1 MVRIDRE
8 SIIKATSDLF
18 IATLF
23 SAPKNEP
30 ILRGVINAVL
40 ENSGHVPIKSATVLN
55 PFNIKEYAFDKQIVL
70 DVRVQDELDRFF
82 NIEVQIA
89 PHKAFIER
97 IMFGWAETFTA
108 QIHAGDQY
116 HKLKPVFCIV
126 ITEFRV
132 FDDDSVHLIF
142 ELRERNRPKIVLSNH
157 LQMHFLQLHGVLQG
171 RSEVLE
177 GVSPNLRRWLN
188 FMSFGGLKGEQEMSL
203 LVENDP
209 LVMQAVTELQRFS
222 SDPAMRDIERRRRL
236 WKLEYYSG
244 LTAAKEEGVAEGVAI
259 GVARGKAEGKAEGR
273 AEGEAEGEARGMV
286 LAFLRVRFKRVP
298 KNIEKAVRAMTDLT
312 ALKSLAVHAE
322 TCESLNE
329 FAEALK

>member
-1 MVRIDRE
+1 MSKDRKP
-8 SIIKATSDLF
+8 IIKATSDLF

-89 PHKAFIER
+89 PHKSFVER
-97 IMFGWAETFTA
+97 IMFGWAETFTG

-116 HKLKPVFCIV
+116 QQLKPVFCIV

-142 ELRERNRPKIVLSNH
+142 ELRERNRPEIVLSNH

-171 RSEVLE
+171 RREVLA
-177 GVSPNLRRWLN
+177 GVSPSLRRWLN
-188 FMSFGGLKGEQEMSL
+188 FMSFGGLKGELEMSL
-203 LVENDP
+203 V
-209 LVMQAVTELQRFS
+209 
-222 SDPAMRDIERRRRL
+222 I
-236 WKLEYYSG
+236 Y
-244 LTAAKEEGVAEGVAI
+244 
-259 GVARGKAEGKAEGR
+259 
-273 AEGEAEGEARGMV
+273 
-286 LAFLRVRFKRVP
+286 
-298 KNIEKAVRAMTDLT
+298 
-312 ALKSLAVHAE
+312 
-322 TCESLNE
+322 
-329 FAEALK
+329 